1 MRFNRRLRASV
12 RGLPFNLCFQ
22 QKSLAGVRQ
31 LDPTWHPPEKGRTQ
45 FFFQRSYLL
54 AKRRLANANLFGGA
68 SKIHFF
74 GDWALLPVWSH
85 QPRTKKLRQNTSDQG

>member
-1 MRFNRRLRASV
+1 
-12 RGLPFNLCFQ
+12 LCFR
-22 QKSLAGVRQ
+22 QKHFAGVRQ

-54 AKRRLANANLFGGA
+54 AKRRLSNANLFGGA

-74 GDWALLPVWSH
+74 GDRQKISNVTQFHIHLLKVS
-85 QPRTKKLRQNTSDQG
+85 NT